1 MSEKRRG
8 LLYNE
13 DEGSM
18 VFHPHPYP
26 MTLEQYYDCVDQ
38 LVGTQVDTYV
48 RCTGSPSRPSEAEM
62 LRERADLIEKGTYK
76 WRCVH
81 NYGHLMDLG
90 IDPAVALL
98 DRATARGMKAI
109 ASVRMSDAHFS
120 YGVVPPDVAPYA
132 CKFWLEHPECRIDPT
147 IDTSKVL
154 RDTPAW
160 RRVLFDFSHP
170 EVQQYVMDWIDDILQ
185 RANAD
190 GLELDFMRHPYFF
203 DADEAPRKLDVMT
216 GFVKRIRKRVDEVA
230 QAKGRPMELGV
241 LVPSSP
247 KAGRSIGIDGIAWMQ
262 ERLVDYVVPKHYI
275 NFVMDIPLEEYVEA
289 AAGTGIEVYACLENW
304 PSGDAAERPIES
316 FRGAAA
322 HYWQVG
328 VDGIYVYN
336 YFNHRP
342 HPLSKVE
349 REILQEIGDADLL
362 MRKDKRYT
370 MMSTP
375 NRREGEDYQL
385 PLEISGR
392 HSVRFVLG
400 DEEVPPDQWPFR
412 ANALQL
418 RFEGLVVEDDVL
430 EFELNGAPVP
440 PDGVRW
446 LFDVEWYDF
455 RELELS
461 LPGGTPLRKG
471 ENELVV
477 TLKQRCPG
485 VTNPLRLTD
494 LEVFIRYDQRAY

>member
-1 MSEKRRG
+1 
-8 LLYNE
+8 
-13 DEGSM
+13 
-18 VFHPHPYP
+18 

-48 RCTGSPSRPSEAEM
+48 LCTGSPSGPRRDGT
-62 LRERADLIEKGTYK
+62 LLERADRVEKGTHQS
-76 WRCVH
+76 RFLR
-81 NYGHLMDLG
+81 NFGHLMDLG
-90 IDPAVALL
+90 IDPTVALL
-98 DRATARGMKAI
+98 DRATEKGMQAI

-120 YGVVPPDVAPYA
+120 YGYVPPDVAPHA
-132 CKFWLEHPECRIDPT
+132 CSFWLEHPECRIDPT

-154 RDTPAW
+154 RGTPDW
-160 RRVLFDFSHP
+160 SRVLFDFSHP
-170 EVQQYVMDWIDDILQ
+170 EVQQHVMDWIDDILQ

-190 GLELDFMRHPYFF
+190 GLELDFLRHPYFF
-203 DADEAPRKLDVMT
+203 DPDEAPRKLDVMT
-216 GFVKRIRKRVDEVA
+216 GFVKRIRSRVDEVA
-230 QAKGRPMELGV
+230 KAKGRPMALGV

-247 KAGRSIGIDGIAWMQ
+247 EGGRNIGIDGITWIQ
-262 ERLVDYVVPKHYI
+262 ERLVDYVVPKHFI
-275 NFVMDIPLEEYVEA
+275 NFVMDIPLGEYVEA

-304 PSGDAAERPIES
+304 PTGDAAERPIES

-322 HYWQVG
+322 HYWEVG

-336 YFNHRP
+336 YFNHRL

-375 NRREGEDYQL
+375 SRREGEDYQL

-392 HSVRFVLG
+392 HSVRFVLA
-400 DEEVPPDQWPFR
+400 DEEVRADQWPFR
-412 ANALQL
+412 SNTLRV
-418 RFEGLVVEDDVL
+418 RFEGLAVEDDVL
-430 EFELNGAPVP
+430 EFELNGAAVP
-440 PDGVRW
+440 SDGVRR

-455 RELELS
+455 REIELS

-471 ENELVV
+471 ENELVIA
-477 TLKQRCPG
+477 LKQRCPG
-485 VTNPLRLTD
+485 VTKPLMLTD